1 MALVANKTQSSSSAS
16 RVEQPVLDVGN
27 YPGRLVQIIDLG
39 VQLQRPYQGQEKPP
53 AHEIMLTYELVDSF
67 MVDANGK
74 ELEDKPRWI
83 SETFPLRSL
92 EADKAKST
100 QRYKALDPSSE
111 FDGDFSRCI
120 GVPVNVTIVHG
131 GINKNTNKPYEN
143 VGNISTMRA
152 RDAEKCPEL
161 VNPPKVFDLDN
172 PDMKVFT
179 ALPQWLQEKIKG
191 NLHYK
196 GSKLEALAGAPAKK
210 EESKKP
216 EPQEE
221 EEEQDE
227 RPW

>member
-1 MALVANKTQSSSSAS
+1 MALVANKNQSSSSK

-39 VQLQRPYQGQEKPP
+39 VQPQRPYQGQEKPP

-67 MVDANGK
+67 MVDENGK

-100 QRYKALDPSSE
+100 QRYKALDPSGE
-111 FDGDFSRCI
+111 YDGDFSQCI
-120 GVPVNVTIVHG
+120 GAPVNVTIVHG

-172 PDMKVFT
+172 PDMKVFG

-196 GSKLEALAGAPAKK
+196 GSKLAALAGEAAPAPAPK
-210 EESKKP
+210 
-216 EPQEE
+216 QEE
-221 EEEQDE
+221 PEQEEEQDE

>member
-1 MALVANKTQSSSSAS
+1 MALVANKNQSSTSK

-39 VQLQRPYQGQEKPP
+39 VQPQRPYQGQEKPP

-67 MVDANGK
+67 MVDENGK

-100 QRYKALDPSSE
+100 QRYKALDPSGE
-111 FDGDFSRCI
+111 YAGDFSQCI
-120 GVPVNVTIVHG
+120 GAPVNVTIVHG
-131 GINKNTNKPYEN
+131 GVNKNTNKPYEN

-172 PDMKVFT
+172 PDMKVFS

-196 GSKLEALAGAPAKK
+196 GSKLAALAGEAAHPPAPK
-210 EESKKP
+210 
-216 EPQEE
+216 QEE
-221 EEEQDE
+221 PEQEEEQDE

>member
-1 MALVANKTQSSSSAS
+1 MALVANKNQSSSSK

-39 VQLQRPYQGQEKPP
+39 VQPQRPYQGQEKPP

-67 MVDANGK
+67 MVDENGK

-100 QRYKALDPSSE
+100 QRYKALDPSGE
-111 FDGDFSRCI
+111 YDGDFSQCI
-120 GVPVNVTIVHG
+120 GAPVNVTIVHG

-161 VNPPKVFDLDN
+161 VNPSKVFDLDN
-172 PDMKVFT
+172 PDMKVFG

-196 GSKLEALAGAPAKK
+196 GSKLAALAGEDASAPAPK
-210 EESKKP
+210 
-216 EPQEE
+216 QEE
-221 EEEQDE
+221 PEQEEEQDE

>member
-1 MALVANKTQSSSSAS
+1 MALVANKNQSSSSK

-39 VQLQRPYQGQEKPP
+39 VQPQRPYQGQEKPP

-92 EADKAKST
+92 EADTAKST

-111 FDGDFSRCI
+111 FDGDFSKCI

-161 VNPPKVFDLDN
+161 VNAPKVFDLDN

-196 GSKLEALAGAPAKK
+196 GSKLAALAGEAATAPAPK
-210 EESKKP
+210 
-216 EPQEE
+216 QEE
-221 EEEQDE
+221 PEQEEEQDE

>member
-1 MALVANKTQSSSSAS
+1 MALVANKNQSSTSK

-39 VQLQRPYQGQEKPP
+39 VQPQRPYQGQEKPP

-67 MVDANGK
+67 MVDENGK

-100 QRYKALDPSSE
+100 QRYKALDPSGE
-111 FDGDFSRCI
+111 YDGDFSQCI
-120 GVPVNVTIVHG
+120 GAPVNVTIVHG

-196 GSKLEALAGAPAKK
+196 GSKLATLAGEAAPAPAPK
-210 EESKKP
+210 
-216 EPQEE
+216 QEE
-221 EEEQDE
+221 PEQEEGGDLP
-227 RPW
+227 PW

>member
-39 VQLQRPYQGQEKPP
+39 VQPQRPYQGQEKPP

-67 MVDANGK
+67 MVDENGK

-100 QRYKALDPSSE
+100 QRYKALDPSGE
-111 FDGDFSRCI
+111 YDGDFSQCI
-120 GVPVNVTIVHG
+120 GAPVNVTIVHG

-172 PDMKVFT
+172 PDMKVFG

-196 GSKLEALAGAPAKK
+196 GSKLAALAGESAPAPAPK
-210 EESKKP
+210 
-216 EPQEE
+216 QEE
-221 EEEQDE
+221 PEQEEEQDE